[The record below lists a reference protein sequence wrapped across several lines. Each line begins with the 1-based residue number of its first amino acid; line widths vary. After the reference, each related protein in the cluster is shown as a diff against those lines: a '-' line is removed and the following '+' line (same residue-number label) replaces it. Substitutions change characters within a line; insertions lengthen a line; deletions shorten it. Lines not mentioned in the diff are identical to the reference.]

1 LVSGSIGRHAPG
13 ATCNRQVPGSSP
25 GVGSSVLLWLYSRVH
40 EWRPLANASRRHP
53 RTIPSWRRLATD
65 DDPGDAGD
73 PVGTDALVYG

>member
-1 LVSGSIGRHAPG
+1 
-13 ATCNRQVPGSSP
+13 
-25 GVGSSVLLWLYSRVH
+25 VH
-40 EWRPLANASRRHP
+40 VWRPLANASRRHP